1 MLVCLLAFITMIIVL
16 ILQHTWQQQQHEK
29 DGIGHAPNST
39 AQHTICYS
47 MRAMKPQHT
56 QQEAQSVILQREGF
70 EATICSL

>member
-1 MLVCLLAFITMIIVL
+1 
-16 ILQHTWQQQQHEK
+16 
-29 DGIGHAPNST
+29 
-39 AQHTICYS
+39 